1 VHARQQAAVRM
12 PPLVEVGRSPA
23 RDRDVFRRRLD
34 QIVGQA
40 GILVGDG
47 VAVEFGPSLVVV

>member
-1 VHARQQAAVRM
+1 M